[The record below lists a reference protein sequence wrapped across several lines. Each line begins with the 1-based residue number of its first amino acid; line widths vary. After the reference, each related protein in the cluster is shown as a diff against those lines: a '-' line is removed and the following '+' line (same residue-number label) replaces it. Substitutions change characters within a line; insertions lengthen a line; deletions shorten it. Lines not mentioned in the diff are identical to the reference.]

1 MLCSLLNSYSI
12 YSMNQQCYLEK
23 LPLELHGKI
32 IENVF
37 NLKCDL
43 KNDIR
48 KKFLT
53 VHLLLGCKFVDEFCE
68 IEKLCKKRIFI
79 HNDLGMPSLTR
90 VIFSLSKEEV
100 RALSAAANPRF
111 LDYDTIDK
119 DIYNI
124 IANIKNKDITKGFCL
139 NVASRDR
146 RVKIYLK
153 TRAIARGC
161 LLMGDGTYS
170 GAVVIDGLLRDHYEL
185 KKHPFFSIIII
196 GGIIVIGIGVA
207 LWAVSGAILCE
218 SSEETGSY
226 KEKIYI
232 KTKKL

>member
-1 MLCSLLNSYSI
+1 MY
-12 YSMNQQCYLEK
+12 QQCYLEQ
-23 LPLELHGKI
+23 LPLEIHGKI

-37 NLKCDL
+37 KLKCDL

-48 KKFLT
+48 KKLSG
-53 VHLLLGCKFVDEFCE
+53 VNLLLGCRLVDKFYEV
-68 IEKLCKKRIFI
+68 EKLCKKRIFI
-79 HNDLGMPSLTR
+79 RNDLGMPSLTR
-90 VIFSLSKEEV
+90 AIFSLSKEEV
-100 RALSAAANPRF
+100 MALSAAASPGF

-119 DIYNI
+119 DMYNI
-124 IANIKNKDITKGFCL
+124 IANIKNKDITKGFRL
-139 NVASRDR
+139 HVASRDR

-153 TRAIARGC
+153 TRAMARGC
-161 LLMGDGTYS
+161 LLMGGGTYS

-196 GGIIVIGIGVA
+196 GGIIVIVIGVA
-207 LWAVSGAILCE
+207 LWAVSGAMLCE

-226 KEKIYI
+226 KEKVYI